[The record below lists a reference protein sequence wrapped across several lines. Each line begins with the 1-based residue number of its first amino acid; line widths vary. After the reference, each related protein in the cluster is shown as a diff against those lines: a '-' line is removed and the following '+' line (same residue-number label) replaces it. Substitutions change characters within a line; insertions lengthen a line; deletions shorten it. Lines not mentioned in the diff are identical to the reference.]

1 MHIKTI
7 FGPLVLLL
15 SFALGSCSE
24 SETEPGPEPEPEPE
38 PEAEAG
44 RWYSQTQ
51 VDTGT
56 MVFADNCA
64 QCHGDTAEGLVS
76 DWRARLDDGSFPPPP
91 LNGSAHAWHHPNSVL
106 LQVINT
112 GGAAFGGNMPAFE
125 NVLNEADKLAAIAYF
140 QSYWNDEI
148 YAQWQKMGGSN

>member
-1 MHIKTI
+1 MRIKTT
-7 FGPLVLLL
+7 FGPLVLVL
-15 SFALGSCSE
+15 SFILSSCSE
-24 SETEPGPEPEPEPE
+24 SEIGPGPEPEAM
-38 PEAEAG
+38 AEAG
-44 RWYSQTQ
+44 RWYSQPQ
-51 VDTGT
+51 VDTGSV
-56 MVFADNCA
+56 VFANNCS
-64 QCHGDTAEGLVS
+64 QCHGDNAEGLVN

-91 LNGSAHAWHHPNSVL
+91 LNGTAHAWHHPNSVL
-106 LQVINT
+106 LQVINN